1 MGWAVRLTGGLLAEE
16 LVWFRL
22 EAVFS
27 PSVSLS
33 DSSWSFSSSS
43 SEPSVSDSELLSD
56 SGK

>member
-1 MGWAVRLTGGLLAEE
+1 MRLMGGLLAEE
-16 LVWFRL
+16 LVWFRFV
-22 EAVFS
+22 AVFS

>member
-1 MGWAVRLTGGLLAEE
+1 MRLEGGLLAEE
-16 LVWFRL
+16 LVWVRFT
-22 EAVFS
+22 AGFS

-43 SEPSVSDSELLSD
+43 SEPSESDCELLSD